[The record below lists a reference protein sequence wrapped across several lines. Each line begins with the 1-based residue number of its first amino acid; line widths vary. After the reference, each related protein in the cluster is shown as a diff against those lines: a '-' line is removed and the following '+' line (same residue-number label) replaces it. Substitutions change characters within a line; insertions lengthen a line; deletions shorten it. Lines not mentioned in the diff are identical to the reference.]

1 MTQEEL
7 FEQLLQYLCMLTE
20 NRLVESY
27 GEELGKDLSNTF
39 QIKFRELLAANEEL
53 TPDALGKR
61 HAVNP
66 LFVIALNDTLGDERG
81 DFHVLREHVLE
92 IYKVMLEP
100 ILVKQTEHLEVAD
113 DVWSAFVESTRRGNK
128 ANYEN
133 DYFQLQEIESSG
145 DTFRFDINRCI
156 YFEIF
161 QKNEHPELGPI
172 LCDYDYL
179 IAGAVDKWIRF
190 DRSKTIANG
199 DSRCDFG
206 FFLK

>member
-1 MTQEEL
+1 
-7 FEQLLQYLCMLTE
+7 MLTE
-20 NRLVESY
+20 NQLVENY
-27 GEELGKDLSNTF
+27 GDELGKKLSSTF
-39 QIKFRELLAANEEL
+39 QTRFRELLAANEEL

-66 LFVIALNDTLGDERG
+66 VFVMALNDTLGEERE

-92 IYKVMLEP
+92 IYRAMLEP
-100 ILVKQTEHLEVAD
+100 ILVKQTEHLETAD
-113 DVWSAFVESTRRGNK
+113 DVWSVFLESTRQGNR

-133 DYFQLQEIESSG
+133 EYFRLHEIESTDS
-145 DTFRFDINRCI
+145 TFRFDINRCI

-161 QKNEHPELGPI
+161 EKNGHPELGPI

-190 DRSKTIANG
+190 DRNETIANG

-206 FFLK
+206 FFLR